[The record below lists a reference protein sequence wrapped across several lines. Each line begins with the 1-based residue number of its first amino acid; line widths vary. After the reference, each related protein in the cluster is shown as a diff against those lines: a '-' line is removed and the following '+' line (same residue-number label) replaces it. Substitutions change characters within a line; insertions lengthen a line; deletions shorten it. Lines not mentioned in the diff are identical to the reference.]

1 MSHEPQGRVAG
12 KVAIV
17 TGGAGGIGGATA
29 HALARHGA
37 SVAVVDIDGDGG
49 ERVAGEIR
57 SLGGEPLAVFADLA
71 AEAEIAG
78 AIRTVVDHFGRLDV
92 LHNNA
97 ALTESDFLSRDTQVT
112 DLALEVWE
120 RTMAVNLR
128 SQMLT
133 CKHAIPEMV
142 RHGGGS
148 IINMSS
154 GASLKGDR
162 TRTAYGVSKAGVN
175 TLTMYV
181 ATSHGKQG
189 VRVNTIVPG
198 LIITDAVR
206 AHLTERMLA
215 GLGRATL
222 TPYLGEPDDVA
233 NLVVFLA
240 SDESRYITG
249 QMIAID
255 GGMSAH
261 VGAPARTGED
271 RRGLRPEM
279 TGHAPSGRSENVGT
293 GVGMVVPAARG
304 LGPAVDMDGLA
315 RHVAGQLA
323 GQEDGGARHLV
334 HVAGPAHGY
343 GETEALLGPG
353 RRHRRHALG
362 QGDVGG
368 QGVHP
373 DAVGSQ
379 LQGGGL
385 GEVDDPGLGRGVGG
399 VPGRGPDPFDRGHAD
414 DAAAAYPPRPWPGPR
429 AGCTG

>member
-1 MSHEPQGRVAG
+1 VGRLDG

-29 HALARHGA
+29 RALAREGA
-37 SVAVVDIDGDGG
+37 SVAIVDIDSARAQQIADVVTASGG
-49 ERVAGEIR
+49 IAIGVA
-57 SLGGEPLAVFADLA
+57 ADLSDETEVA
-71 AEAEIAG
+71 AAIAT
-78 AIRTVVDHFGRLDV
+78 TVARYGRLDV

-112 DLALEVWE
+112 ELSLEVWE

-128 SQMLT
+128 SQMLM

-142 RHGGGS
+142 RDGGGS

-181 ATSHGKQG
+181 AASHGKRG

-222 TPYLGEPDDVA
+222 TPYVGEPDDVA

-261 VGAPARTGED
+261 VG
-271 RRGLRPEM
+271 
-279 TGHAPSGRSENVGT
+279 S
-293 GVGMVVPAARG
+293 
-304 LGPAVDMDGLA
+304 
-315 RHVAGQLA
+315 AGQ
-323 GQEDGGARHLV
+323 
-334 HVAGPAHGY
+334 
-343 GETEALLGPG
+343 
-353 RRHRRHALG
+353 
-362 QGDVGG
+362 
-368 QGVHP
+368 
-373 DAVGSQ
+373 
-379 LQGGGL
+379 
-385 GEVDDPGLGRGVGG
+385 DDR
-399 VPGRGPDPFDRGHAD
+399 
-414 DAAAAYPPRPWPGPR
+414 
-429 AGCTG
+429 

>member
-1 MSHEPQGRVAG
+1 MSRRPSGSVGQGRPSGWEGLTVGRVDG

-17 TGGAGGIGGATA
+17 TGGGGGIGGATA
-29 HALARHGA
+29 RALAREGA
-37 SVAVVDIDGDGG
+37 FVAVTDIDGDRAGSVVEAIESSGG
-49 ERVAGEIR
+49 TALTVQ
-57 SLGGEPLAVFADLA
+57 ADLSEEAGVVA
-71 AEAEIAG
+71 AVNS
-78 AIRTVVDHFGRLDV
+78 TVARFGRLDI

-97 ALTESDFLSRDTQVT
+97 ALTESDFLSRDTKVT
-112 DLALEVWE
+112 ELTVEVWE

-142 RHGGGS
+142 RTGGGS

-181 ATSHGKQG
+181 ATGHGKQG

-206 AHLTERMLA
+206 AHLTEKMLA

-222 TPYLGEPDDVA
+222 TPYVGEPEDVA

-261 VGAPARTGED
+261 VG
-271 RRGLRPEM
+271 
-279 TGHAPSGRSENVGT
+279 S
-293 GVGMVVPAARG
+293 
-304 LGPAVDMDGLA
+304 
-315 RHVAGQLA
+315 AG
-323 GQEDGGARHLV
+323 
-334 HVAGPAHGY
+334 
-343 GETEALLGPG
+343 
-353 RRHRRHALG
+353 
-362 QGDVGG
+362 
-368 QGVHP
+368 
-373 DAVGSQ
+373 S
-379 LQGGGL
+379 
-385 GEVDDPGLGRGVGG
+385 DDS
-399 VPGRGPDPFDRGHAD
+399 
-414 DAAAAYPPRPWPGPR
+414 
-429 AGCTG
+429 

>member
-1 MSHEPQGRVAG
+1 VGRLDG

-29 HALARHGA
+29 RALAREGA
-37 SVAVVDIDGDGG
+37 SVAVVDIDSARAEQVADDVTASGG
-49 ERVAGEIR
+49 VAFGV
-57 SLGGEPLAVFADLA
+57 PADLSEET
-71 AEAEIAG
+71 EAAG
-78 AIRTVVDHFGRLDV
+78 AIATTVARYGRLDV

-112 DLALEVWE
+112 ELSLEVWE

-128 SQMLT
+128 SQMLM

-142 RHGGGS
+142 RDGGGS

-181 ATSHGKQG
+181 AASHGKQG

-222 TPYLGEPDDVA
+222 TPYVGEPDDVA

-261 VGAPARTGED
+261 VG
-271 RRGLRPEM
+271 
-279 TGHAPSGRSENVGT
+279 S
-293 GVGMVVPAARG
+293 
-304 LGPAVDMDGLA
+304 
-315 RHVAGQLA
+315 AGQ
-323 GQEDGGARHLV
+323 
-334 HVAGPAHGY
+334 
-343 GETEALLGPG
+343 
-353 RRHRRHALG
+353 
-362 QGDVGG
+362 
-368 QGVHP
+368 
-373 DAVGSQ
+373 
-379 LQGGGL
+379 
-385 GEVDDPGLGRGVGG
+385 DDR
-399 VPGRGPDPFDRGHAD
+399 
-414 DAAAAYPPRPWPGPR
+414 
-429 AGCTG
+429 